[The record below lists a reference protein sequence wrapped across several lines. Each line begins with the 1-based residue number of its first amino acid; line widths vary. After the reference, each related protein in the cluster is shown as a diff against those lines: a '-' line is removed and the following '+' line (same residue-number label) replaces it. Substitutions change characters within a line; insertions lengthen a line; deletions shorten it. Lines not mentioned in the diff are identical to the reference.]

1 MSHALIFLG
10 VIKLDDTLSYIVKS
24 TAKIEEDTDNIGKFV
39 DMNSDDFSRDHYVM
53 ISELITANK
62 LLINHVKILMLMNS
76 VKEGSNDEE

>member
-24 TAKIEEDTDNIGKFV
+24 AAKIEEDTDNIGKFV

-62 LLINHVKILMLMNS
+62 LLINNVKILMLMNS

>member
-1 MSHALIFLG
+1 M
-10 VIKLDDTLSYIVKS
+10 DDTLSYIVKS
-24 TAKIEEDTDNIGKFV
+24 AAKIEEDTDNIGKFV

-62 LLINHVKILMLMNS
+62 LLINNVKILMLMNS

>member
-24 TAKIEEDTDNIGKFV
+24 AAKIEEDTDNIGKFV

>member
-1 MSHALIFLG
+1 M
-10 VIKLDDTLSYIVKS
+10 DDTLSYIVKS

>member
-1 MSHALIFLG
+1 M
-10 VIKLDDTLSYIVKS
+10 DDTLSYIVKS
-24 TAKIEEDTDNIGKFV
+24 AAKIEEDTDNIGKFV